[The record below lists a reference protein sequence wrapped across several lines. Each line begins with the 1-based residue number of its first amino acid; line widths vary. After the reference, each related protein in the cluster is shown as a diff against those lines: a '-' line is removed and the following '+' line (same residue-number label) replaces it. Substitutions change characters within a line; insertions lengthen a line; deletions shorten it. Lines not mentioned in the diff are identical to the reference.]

1 VAQVL
6 IFVAMRAFAL
16 RRRWPRS
23 THFWATAATGYRGG
37 VVLIGVTMDHEQ
49 GSMSGSS
56 VASRLRAF
64 VGAVLAAAILGMAAG
79 AAAAQ
84 NYPTRAVK
92 IIVPFPAG
100 GTADL
105 MPRIVAD
112 WLSRKWKQAVTIE
125 NKPGAAGN
133 IGAEMA
139 FNAEPDGYTLLS
151 APPPPLVINQ
161 SLYPKLGFDPTAFL
175 PISVMGIVPN
185 ALVVNPNKV
194 SAKTVAELIAYAR
207 ANPGRLTSA
216 TQGNGTTSHL
226 TSEMFQMMAKVQFLH
241 VPYRGSAPALQGMLA
256 GDCDIMFDNLG
267 VSLALVKSGQ
277 LRLLG
282 VGTQKRMAALPDVS
296 TIAETLPGFA
306 SSAWFAVVAPPKT
319 ARAIVEKISADIAE
333 AIRSPDVARR
343 LDELSAEPIGSSPDA
358 SARFM
363 REESERWG
371 NVVRAAGVKL
381 D

>member
-1 VAQVL
+1 MTPEPGSKSGPLSA
-6 IFVAMRAFAL
+6 
-16 RRRWPRS
+16 WPRR
-23 THFWATAATGYRGG
+23 A
-37 VVLIGVTMDHEQ
+37 VV
-49 GSMSGSS
+49 
-56 VASRLRAF
+56 RA
-64 VGAVLAAAILGMAAG
+64 GLAAATLGMLAVAAC
-79 AAAAQ
+79 AQ
-84 NYPTRAVK
+84 DYPEVTYPTRAVR

-112 WLSRKWKQAVTIE
+112 WLSRQWKQAVTIE
-125 NKPGAAGN
+125 NKPGAGGN
-133 IGAEMA
+133 IGAEAA

-161 SLYPKLGFDPTAFL
+161 SLYSKLGFDPSAFVAV
-175 PISVMGIVPN
+175 SVMGIVPN
-185 ALVVNPNKV
+185 ALVVNPGKV
-194 SAKTVAELIAYAR
+194 PARTVAELIAYAR

-241 VPYRGSAPALQGMLA
+241 VPYRGSAPALQGLLA

-277 LRLLG
+277 LRLLA
-282 VGTQKRMAALPDVS
+282 VGTRKRMAALPDVP

-319 ARAIVEKISADIAE
+319 PRAIVDKVSADIAA
-333 AIRSPDVARR
+333 AIRSPEVARR
-343 LDELSAEPIGSSPDA
+343 FEELSAEPVGSNPEA

-363 REESERWG
+363 GEESLYWG
-371 NVVRAAGVKL
+371 SLIRAAGIKL

>member
-1 VAQVL
+1 LVSGASDL
-6 IFVAMRAFAL
+6 AFRYALDANYLAAM
-16 RRRWPRS
+16 
-23 THFWATAATGYRGG
+23 TGYQGC
-37 VVLIGVTMDHEQ
+37 VVLIGVTMDHQQ

-56 VASRLRAF
+56 AVARLRAF
-64 VGAVLAAAILGMAAG
+64 VRTVLAAAILSTAAILGMAAS

-84 NYPTRAVK
+84 DYPTRAVK

-105 MPRIVAD
+105 MPRIIAD

-133 IGAEMA
+133 IGAELA
-139 FNAEPDGYTLLS
+139 FYAEPDGYTLLS

-161 SLYPKLGFDPTAFL
+161 SLYPKLGFDPTAFV

-207 ANPGRLTSA
+207 ANPGKLTSA

-282 VGTQKRMAALPDVS
+282 VGTQKRMAALPDVP

-319 ARAIVEKISADIAE
+319 ARSIVDRISADIAE
-333 AIRSPDVARR
+333 AIKSPDVARR
-343 LDELSAEPIGSSPDA
+343 LEELSAEPVGSSPDA

-371 NVVRAAGVKL
+371 AVVRAAGVKL